1 MELELKHIQH
11 YPIGGDNALNV
22 TDGDEVKLVDGI
34 YTFDNKKE
42 FWFKSCG
49 WNLHRDSWKPLLLP
63 TSSLYTEITHNG
75 KTFIPQKE
83 LDWGSWNDEIG
94 YIVSAEYGENP
105 RVAINVLDF
114 IDDYYKLLEWHFDV
128 FGLID
133 KGLALLSDAKDFTL
147 TVKDNENNNY
157 VLVFCDYGN
166 ELEIVK
172 ESLIIHTM
180 FYEKLKSEK
189 DE

>member
-1 MELELKHIQH
+1 MSKDNVQVYMIKDKLE
-11 YPIGGDNALNV
+11 ALQ
-22 TDGDEVKLVDGI
+22 
-34 YTFDNKKE
+34 
-42 FWFKSCG
+42 
-49 WNLHRDSWKPLLLP
+49 
-63 TSSLYTEITHNG
+63 SS
-75 KTFIPQKE
+75 
-83 LDWGSWNDEIG
+83 
-94 YIVSAEYGENP
+94 
-105 RVAINVLDF
+105 
-114 IDDYYKLLEWHFDV
+114 
-128 FGLID
+128 
-133 KGLALLSDAKDFTL
+133 LALLSDAKDFTL